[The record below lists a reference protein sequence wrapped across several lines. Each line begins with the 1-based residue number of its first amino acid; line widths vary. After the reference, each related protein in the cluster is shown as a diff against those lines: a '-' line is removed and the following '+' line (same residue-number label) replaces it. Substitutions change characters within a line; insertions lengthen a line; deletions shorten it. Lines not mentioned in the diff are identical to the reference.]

1 MNKLIQNAK
10 TPGWWSEPKNVAA
23 AIVGLALLAGL
34 SYGFLTYVLPWL
46 IKVTWNLV
54 NLVIAGVVCGSL
66 LMIITNRKFWRALKY
81 MSEFVANYSIGLAIE
96 LNPFNILQAKIEQG
110 YKDRETLYRQ
120 SGRLKG
126 KQSELTDKLA
136 EKEKEMQLNIQK
148 VKILQ
153 AEKGGAGGA
162 TGATSATSATGSRQ
176 ITLYTNNVMRCR
188 EYIEN
193 VTPIVSDLNKLIVF
207 ADAAYEESG
216 VMLEDA
222 KLDLEAKKDLYYSV
236 TTGLSAVTSAM
247 RAFKGDDELN
257 QDAEKALALLKVRIG
272 EKIGHIKSA
281 IDVTSRF
288 MDDQVLEDKAKS
300 AQALELINQF
310 DLGKDFHYPGAASRD
325 GSGATSRDG
334 NQGRLKDVSVDKYK
348 DLLQ

>member
-1 MNKLIQNAK
+1 VERAK
-10 TPGWWSEPKNVAA
+10 NIAA
-23 AIVGLALLAGL
+23 ALVGLALVAGL
-34 SYGFLTYVLPWL
+34 AYGFLTYVLPWL
-46 IKVTWNLV
+46 IKVTWNMV
-54 NLVIAGVVCGSL
+54 NLVIAGVVLGFL
-66 LMIITNRKFWRALKY
+66 LMTITNRKFWRALKY
-81 MSEFVANYSIGLAIE
+81 FSEFVANYSIGLAIE

-126 KQSELTDKLA
+126 KQSELTEKLA
-136 EKEKEMQLNIQK
+136 EKEKELQLNIQK

-153 AEKGGAGGA
+153 AEKGE
-162 TGATSATSATGSRQ
+162 SRQ
-176 ITLYTNNVMRCR
+176 INLYTNNVMRCR

-193 VTPIVSDLNKLIVF
+193 VTPIVSDLNKLILF

-257 QDAEKALALLKVRIG
+257 RDAEKALTLLKVRIG

-300 AQALELINQF
+300 AQALELINRF
-310 DLGKDFHYPGAASRD
+310 DLGKDFHYCRCGRQD
-325 GSGATSRDG
+325 GSK
-334 NQGRLKDVSVDKYK
+334 GRLKDVPVDRYK
-348 DLLQ
+348 RLLD